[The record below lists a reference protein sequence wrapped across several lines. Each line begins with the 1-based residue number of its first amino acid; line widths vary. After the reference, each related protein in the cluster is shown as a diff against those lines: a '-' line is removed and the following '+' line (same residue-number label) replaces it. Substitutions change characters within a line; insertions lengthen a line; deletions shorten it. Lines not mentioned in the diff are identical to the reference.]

1 VRGVELSRSAAV
13 VGAILVTIGLAIFGW
28 KTLVLHLPVLPS
40 PVENLW
46 RVELDI
52 DARGS
57 GSRGSVRAALPDTDQ
72 QQEIFDERQTTDRL
86 VFTIRTEKSG
96 QRTGVWSGK
105 FDGVHNLTHAF
116 RVQLSERPLPLPTD
130 LSQQPPPEI
139 AEAYLKASARFPID
153 APEVR
158 ELLANVAPPNP
169 SDPLGQM
176 RTLLAYVTD
185 EVLTASSGSDDAL
198 ITLAAGE
205 GSQVGKARLLV
216 ALLRAAGFPARIAA
230 GLHLTPTKNG
240 KETVWAEA
248 WLGGQWLSLSPS
260 LGFFGARPADV
271 VLLRSGISTLV
282 EETGVDA
289 MSYRYRILRES
300 LRAEEVASFMVPS
313 NPVLAAISLYRLPV
327 GSQQALRILLVFPI
341 GALIIAVIRN
351 LIGVRT
357 FGTFMP
363 LLISLALREL
373 PLGLGLGLV
382 GSVIVLGVFSRL
394 LLERLQLLLVPRLGV
409 LLCIVVLAITA
420 HSLLGRTYEVKDLFA
435 SVLFPVVIMTMLI
448 ERFSI
453 TTAEEG
459 LPSAVQRLAL
469 STAAAVC
476 VYPIFRIAALEHLMF
491 GFPELVLS
499 VMGVLVWIGGYTG
512 YRLAELWRFR
522 SLARAREDEP
532 T

>member
-1 VRGVELSRSAAV
+1 LSRSAAIAGSV
-13 VGAILVTIGLAIFGW
+13 LFAIGLAIFGW

-40 PVENLW
+40 NVENLW
-46 RVELDI
+46 RVELEV
-52 DARGS
+52 DARGA
-57 GSRGSVRAALPDTDQ
+57 GDRGSVRAAIPDSDQ
-72 QQEIFDERQTTDRL
+72 QQEIFDERQTSDRL

-96 QRTGVWSGK
+96 QRIGVWTGK
-105 FDGVHNLTHAF
+105 FDGVHNLSHAF
-116 RVQLSERPLPLPTD
+116 RVQLSDQPLPLPTD
-130 LSQQPPPEI
+130 LSLQPPQEL
-139 AEAYLKASARFPID
+139 ADNYRKASARFPTD
-153 APEVR
+153 APEIA
-158 ELLANVAPPNP
+158 ELLKNVAPPNP
-169 SDPLGQM
+169 TDPLGQM
-176 RTLLAYVTD
+176 RTLLTYVTD

-198 ITLAAGE
+198 LTLAAGE
-205 GSQVGKARLLV
+205 GSQIGKARLLV

-240 KETVWAEA
+240 KEAVWAEA
-248 WLGGQWLSLSPS
+248 WVGGAWISLSPS
-260 LGFFGARPADV
+260 LGFFGSRPADV
-271 VLLRSGISTLV
+271 VLLHSGSSTLV
-282 EETGVDA
+282 EETGLDA
-289 MSYRYRILRES
+289 MTYRYRILHES

-313 NPVLAAISLYRLPV
+313 NPVLAAVSLYRLPV
-327 GSQQALRILLVFPI
+327 NSQQALRILLVFPI

-373 PLGLGLGLV
+373 PLGLGLSLV
-382 GSVIVLGVFSRL
+382 GSVILLGVFSRL

-409 LLCIVVLAITA
+409 LLCLVVLAITA

-459 LPSAVQRLAL
+459 LAAAVRRLAT

-499 VMGVLVWIGGYTG
+499 VMGVLIWIGGYTG
-512 YRLAELWRFR
+512 YRLSELWRFR
-522 SLARAREDEP
+522 SLAGWREDP
-532 T
+532 PA